1 MKRIN
6 WKKYGFEFF
15 SIFVAVISAFALN
28 NWNENRRDNK
38 TADKILAEI
47 SNGLEKDIEDVRI
60 NKGGHEDGILAC
72 KFWRNLFEG
81 EEVDL
86 NALTKHYFNL
96 TRDYISIQNVSGY
109 ETLKS
114 RGLELIGN
122 DSLRFGIITLYEYDY
137 STLRKFEEEYHEM
150 QYQENYFEAI
160 NNRIAPALQ
169 FDEKGNPVGIDL
181 PLEISAEEKNKLLSY
196 LWKIQVNRAFI
207 LSFYNEIEGKIIK
220 LREEID
226 RELHR

>member
-28 NWNENRRDNK
+28 NWNENRRDNE
-38 TADKILAEI
+38 TAQKILAEI

-60 NKGGHEDGILAC
+60 NKGGHEDGISAC
-72 KFWRNLFEG
+72 KFWRNLIEG

-86 NALTKHYFNL
+86 NAVTRHYFNL
-96 TRDYISIQNVSGY
+96 TRDYISIQNISGY

-114 RGLELIGN
+114 RGLEMIRN
-122 DSLRFGIITLYEYDY
+122 DSLRFDIITLYEYDY

-160 NNRIAPALQ
+160 NRRIAPALQ

-181 PLEISAEEKNKLLSY
+181 PLELSNEEKNILLSY
-196 LWKIQVNRAFI
+196 LWKIQFNRIF
-207 LSFYNEIEGKIIK
+207 LLRFYADVEEKIIK

-226 RELHR
+226 RELQR

>member
-6 WKKYGFEFF
+6 WKKYGLEFF

-28 NWNENRRDNK
+28 NWNENRRDNE
-38 TADKILAEI
+38 TAQKILAEI

-60 NKGGHEDGILAC
+60 NKGGHEDGISAC
-72 KFWRNLFEG
+72 KFWRNLIEG

-86 NALTKHYFNL
+86 NAVTRHYFNL

-114 RGLELIGN
+114 RGLELIQN

-160 NNRIAPALQ
+160 NRRIAPALQ

-181 PLEISAEEKNKLLSY
+181 PLELSNEEKNILLSY
-196 LWKIQVNRAFI
+196 LWKIQFNRIF
-207 LSFYNEIEGKIIK
+207 LLRFYADVEEKIIK

-226 RELHR
+226 RELHN